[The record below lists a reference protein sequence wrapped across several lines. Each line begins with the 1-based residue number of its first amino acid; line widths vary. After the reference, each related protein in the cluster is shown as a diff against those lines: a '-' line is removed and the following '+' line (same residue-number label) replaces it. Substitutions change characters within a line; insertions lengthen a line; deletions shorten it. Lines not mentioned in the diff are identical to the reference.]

1 LRYCEKE
8 KEKKRDG
15 GKTRRK
21 KGGLSSILK
30 NLRWNVKE
38 IKKRIQ
44 SREEE
49 MWGKKKRREKERQA
63 AGKTRKSKR
72 TQTPLAHH
80 NFNVIVFVRQEARES
95 CFLVFCFIFCKT
107 GSAGFFH
114 SVPAA
119 RTLGTLTFFSLLTPV
134 GGKDLQVFL
143 P

>member
-1 LRYCEKE
+1 LERERNKKKDTE
-8 KEKKRDG
+8 QRRRKVGEEKK
-15 GKTRRK
+15 
-21 KGGLSSILK
+21 
-30 NLRWNVKE
+30 
-38 IKKRIQ
+38 
-44 SREEE
+44 
-49 MWGKKKRREKERQA
+49 REKERQA

-119 RTLGTLTFFSLLTPV
+119 RTLGTVTFFSLLTPV

>member
-1 LRYCEKE
+1 VRRRRK
-8 KEKKRDG
+8 KKRDG

-21 KGGLSSILK
+21 KGGFSLILK
-30 NLRWNVKE
+30 NLHWNVKE
-38 IKKRIQ
+38 RKKRIQ

-49 MWGKKKRREKERQA
+49 KWGKKKKGEKERQA

-72 TQTPLAHH
+72 TQTPLAYHS
-80 NFNVIVFVRQEARES
+80 FNVIVFVRQEARVS
-95 CFLVFCFIFCKT
+95 CFLVFCFISCKT

-119 RTLGTLTFFSLLTPV
+119 RTLGTLTFFSLLTPA
-134 GGKDLQVFL
+134 GRKDLQVFL